1 MRGSSLPFL
10 GLALILTIVYV
21 AGPVLAQ
28 QLPAMPGPR
37 TIVAGKSVAG
47 IALSTPIDVVV
58 ARFGAPAGVI
68 ETDRDT
74 LYVWHRF
81 GVNVYVQGGV
91 VSAVSTSNSLM
102 RAGELGPGF
111 RVEDAV
117 RVFGT
122 TYHRGAVEGFQGL
135 HFDDLG
141 IAFGIDRTSVAVIL
155 VFSPG
160 QAARVSGLQRS
171 AKFAPAAGPI
181 ALPSPAAAP
190 AGPMI
195 PVSPVAQV
203 LSGIPFVAGQR
214 AYGTMTNY
222 MSLSGYLRWLVYQ
235 SSANWITVS
244 EASRMVKDQKTTVN
258 QQPENGQQEQPATAT
273 QQNE

>member
-28 QLPAMPGPR
+28 QLPVMPGPR

-47 IALSTPIDVVV
+47 IALATPIDVVV

-74 LYVWHRF
+74 LYVWYRF
-81 GVNVYVQGGV
+81 GVNVYVRGGV

-111 RVEDAV
+111 RVEDAI

-122 TYHRGAVEGFQGL
+122 AYQRGTVEGFQGL
-135 HFDDLG
+135 QFDQQG

-160 QAARVSGLQRS
+160 QAAQVSGLQRT

-181 ALPSPAAAP
+181 TLPSPAAAP
-190 AGPMI
+190 AAPAI

-203 LSGIPFVAGQR
+203 LSGIPFVASQR
-214 AYGTMTNY
+214 AYSMMTNY

-244 EASRMVKDQKTTVN
+244 EASRMVKEQQTTVD
-258 QQPENGQQEQPATAT
+258 QQPLNGQQEPQTTAT

>member
-1 MRGSSLPFL
+1 MRGTSLPFL
-10 GLALILTIVYV
+10 GLALILTVVYL

-47 IALSTPIDVVV
+47 ITLATPIDVVV
-58 ARFGAPAGVI
+58 ARFGAPSGVI
-68 ETDRDT
+68 ETDRDV

-81 GVNVYVQGGV
+81 GVNVYVRGGV

-111 RVEDAV
+111 RVEDAI

-122 TYHRGAVEGFQGL
+122 AYQRGTVEGFQGL
-135 HFDDLG
+135 QFGGQG
-141 IAFGIDRTSVAVIL
+141 IAFGIDRTAVAVVL

-160 QAARVSGLQRS
+160 QAAQVSGLQRT

-181 ALPSPAAAP
+181 ALPAP
-190 AGPMI
+190 SAGPAI
-195 PVSPVAQV
+195 PVSPMAQV
-203 LSGIPFVAGQR
+203 LSGIPFVASQR
-214 AYGTMTNY
+214 AYSTMSNY

-244 EASRMVKDQKTTVN
+244 EASRMVKDQQTTVN
-258 QQPENGQQEQPATAT
+258 HPENGQQEPTPTAT